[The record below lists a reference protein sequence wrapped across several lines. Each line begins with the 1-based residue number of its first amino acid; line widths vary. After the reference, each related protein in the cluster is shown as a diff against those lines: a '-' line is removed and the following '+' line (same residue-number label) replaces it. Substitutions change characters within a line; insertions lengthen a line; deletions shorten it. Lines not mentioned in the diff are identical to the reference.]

1 MTEALSMITRLPTEL
16 TVAGRTDSGVH
27 AVGQVAHLDLPVEVW
42 RRLESSLLRRLSGVL
57 PLDVRVR
64 AVTEVPSTFDARFS
78 ALRRWYL
85 YRLTDESWGAE
96 PLRRRDTFAWPR
108 PLDID
113 AMAEASAKLVG
124 EHDFVGFCRRREG
137 ATTIRELQRLSWQRQ
152 PDGILVATVVADAF
166 CHSMVRSLIGA
177 LIAVGDGRRTP
188 EWPAELLRLT
198 ARANDVTVAA
208 ARGLTL
214 MKVDYPA
221 DDELA
226 ARAAA
231 TRRRRDSATGIG

>member
-1 MTEALSMITRLPTEL
+1 MEALSRITRLPTEL

-27 AVGQVAHLDLPVEVW
+27 AVGQVAHLDLPTEIW
-42 RRLESSLLRRLSGVL
+42 ERLESSLLRRLSGVL

-64 AVTEVPSTFDARFS
+64 AVTAVPSTFDARFS

-85 YRLTDESWGAE
+85 YRITDSPWGAE

-108 PLDID
+108 PLDLD
-113 AMAEASAKLVG
+113 AMAKASTHLLG
-124 EHDFVGFCRRREG
+124 EHNFVGFCRRREG
-137 ATTIRELQRLSWQRQ
+137 ATTIRELQRLSWERQ
-152 PDGILVATVVADAF
+152 PDGILAATVVADAF

-177 LIAVGDGRRTP
+177 LIAVGDGRRP
-188 EWPAELLRLT
+188 PSWPVDLLKLKE
-198 ARANDVTVAA
+198 RANDVTVAG

-214 MKVDYPA
+214 VKVDYPS

-231 TRRRRDSATGIG
+231 TRRRRDSATGAG